1 LPKKSESRKLAEQ
14 IAQLAL
20 EKKAEDVLIMNL
32 RPLSSMTDFFVI
44 CTGTTNTQVK
54 AISDH
59 VEKELRKKRI
69 RPFHIEMTYNQE
81 WILQDYF
88 DVVLHIFQPHKREFY
103 SLERLWGDAET
114 IEVKDKALEEKPK

>member
-1 LPKKSESRKLAEQ
+1 MPKKSDSKKLAES
-14 IAQLAL
+14 IAQLVL
-20 EKKAEDVLIMNL
+20 EKKAENVLIMNL
-32 RPLSSMTDFFVI
+32 RPISSMTDFFVI
-44 CTGTTNTQVK
+44 CTGATNTQVK

-59 VEKELRKKRI
+59 VEKELGKKKI
-69 RPFHIEMTYNQE
+69 KPFHVEMTHNQE

-114 IEVKDKALEEKPK
+114 IEVKDEAMEEKSK

>member
-1 LPKKSESRKLAEQ
+1 MPKKSDSGKLAER
-14 IAQLAL
+14 IAKLTL
-20 EKKAEDVLIMNL
+20 EKKAEDVIIMNL
-32 RPLSSMTDFFVI
+32 RPLSSMTDYFVI

-59 VEKELRKKRI
+59 VEKELRKKKV
-69 RPFHIEMTYNQE
+69 RPFHIEMTKNQE

-103 SLERLWGDAET
+103 NLERLWGDAET
-114 IEVKDKALEEKPK
+114 IEVTDEALEEKSK